1 MIRTLLRSSRSSLEA
16 VLTATLGSDVALS
29 LAGSEARAFYLIDHK
44 EVDVV
49 IADLEGGIPQ
59 ETQLAFIDKVR
70 AAGIPVVAISDD
82 DRRSVALQLMERGV
96 SDQFRNPPS
105 PLEMTLAIRRAHEHA
120 QMRKELGR
128 ARLALSRV
136 GGVQSLIGSSPKMLA
151 VFDMIRRVSDL
162 DTDILITGESGT
174 GKELVARAI
183 HDSGPRSGAPFV
195 PVSCGAIPEALVE
208 SELFG
213 HEKGSF
219 TGAIGMKEGLFET
232 AGNGTVFLDEIGELS
247 PNTQVKLLRALQEKE
262 FTRVG
267 GRRTIP
273 IRARVVYA
281 THRDLQRMVDEERF
295 RRDLYFRINV
305 INIKVPALRDRPD
318 DIVALVQHFI
328 ERYSTSCRKQI
339 TGIRPAAMADLIHY
353 EWPGNVREL
362 QNVIHRAVIVAEHD
376 MIEPEDLS
384 ESVQAAP
391 KAAPIPVSS
400 TFDNLM
406 REFRRKLAYDAI
418 ATCNGN
424 KTLAAKNLQISRAY
438 LHRLV
443 GGEADEPSEDSQV
456 A

>member
-1 MIRTLLRSSRSSLEA
+1 MIRTLLRSSRSSLEP
-16 VLTATLGSDVALS
+16 VLTATLGSDIS
-29 LAGSEARAFYLIDHK
+29 LRLADSERRAFYLIDRN

-49 IADLEGGIPQ
+49 IADLEGGIPPEAQ
-59 ETQLAFIDKVR
+59 FRFIDRVR

-120 QMRKELGR
+120 KMRSELIS
-128 ARLALSRV
+128 ARHALSRA
-136 GGVQSLIGSSPKMLA
+136 GGMQSLIGSSPKMLA
-151 VFDMIRRVSDL
+151 VYDMIRRVSDL
-162 DTDILITGESGT
+162 DTDVLITGESGT

-183 HDSGPRSGAPFV
+183 HESGPRAQSPFV
-195 PVSCGAIPEALVE
+195 AVSCGAIPEALVE

-219 TGAIGMKEGLFET
+219 TGAIGMKEGLFEAA
-232 AGNGTVFLDEIGELS
+232 AGGTVFLDEIGELS

-267 GRRTIP
+267 GRRPIP

-281 THRDLQRMVDEERF
+281 THRDLGRMVEEERF

-305 INIKVPALRDRPD
+305 INIKAPPLRDRPD

-328 ERYSTSCRKQI
+328 ERFSASCRKQV
-339 TGIRPAAMADLIHY
+339 TGIRPAAMANLIGY
-353 EWPGNVREL
+353 DWPGNVREL
-362 QNVIHRAVIVAEHD
+362 QNVIHRAVIVAEHET
-376 MIEPEDLS
+376 IEPADLS
-384 ESVQAAP
+384 ESVQPSP

-400 TFDNLM
+400 TFDDLM
-406 REFRRKLAYDAI
+406 REFRRKLAHDAI
-418 ATCNGN
+418 AVCNGN

-438 LHRLV
+438 LHRLI
-443 GGEADEPSEDSQV
+443 GDSDDGSDDSQV